1 MTRLLDGEKSF
12 VRSLHVVW
20 SSQQEW
26 CQREKLALKGSPKFW
41 RIISFTLPEIWRL
54 ANFLLHAIW
63 RHMPF
68 LPLRCH
74 VVSLLALVLCASK
87 AFPRHHWM
95 VFRDMELLAHPVAFV
110 PNDLFIL
117 RFQSV
122 FRGLVYCCQFTQWS
136 PSKGIRHHLSLVLIA
151 ASDGWHLLCCWWQSS
166 TPLQRVLIVT
176 PQIKWNG
183 WDAQSLK

>member
-122 FRGLVYCCQFTQWS
+122 SVVSLPNEVLRRVSVITCLWFWLRQVMVDTCCVVDDS
-136 PSKGIRHHLSLVLIA
+136 RAHLYKGFWLSHPKSNEMA
-151 ASDGWHLLCCWWQSS
+151 G
-166 TPLQRVLIVT
+166 TRNP
-176 PQIKWNG
+176 WN
-183 WDAQSLK
+183 KR